1 MRRLIRIADRAA
13 ALLDNGSAGTI
24 RVRLQTLITIRWI
37 AVGGQLTTLLAV
49 YYGFGFAFPLLPAL
63 IAVAAS
69 VALNVALPLVHRGQP
84 HVGDRDAAIHL
95 AFDCVQLAALLYLTG
110 GLANPFELLIL
121 APVTVAA
128 TILSRRSILLLAA
141 LAVVLV
147 TALAFWHLP
156 LPGPMGRVPPPAIM
170 LFAVWIATVFA
181 ILFTAAVVARVAAEQ
196 RRMRDALA
204 ETQASLAREQQ
215 FSALGALAAAAAHE
229 LGTPLATI
237 SVVAKE
243 LARDLPPDSE
253 LAEDAGLLLSQAE
266 RCRDILAE
274 LARRPLDDGGE
285 AYYRAPLS
293 TLIES
298 AATPHRREAV
308 EIEIVRRGSDGGPEP
323 RVTRRPELVHGI
335 GNLLSN
341 ALQFAAGR
349 VEVAVAWTDT
359 VVRVTIA
366 DDGPGFPP
374 VLLARLGEPYLS
386 TRSGESGHMG
396 LGVFIAQTLLHR
408 TGARLVFGNRQ
419 GYGAE
424 VLIEWP
430 RRVLEG
436 DGSSDRDESGE
447 GAVRGADAAPR

>member
-1 MRRLIRIADRAA
+1 MRPFADIAARAA
-13 ALLDNGSAGTI
+13 SLLGDASAGAV

-37 AVGGQLTTLLAV
+37 AVAGQLVTLLV
-49 YYGFGFAFPLLPAL
+49 VHFGFGFTLPLVPAL

-69 VALNVALPLVHRGQP
+69 AALNAALPLVHRGQP

-95 AFDCVQLAALLYLTG
+95 AFDCVQLAVLLFLTG
-110 GLANPFELLIL
+110 GLANPFEVLIL
-121 APVTVAA
+121 APVTVSA
-128 TILSRRSILLLAA
+128 TILSRRSTLLLAA

-147 TALAFWHLP
+147 TVLAFWHLP
-156 LPGPMGRVPPPAIM
+156 LPGPPGQVPPPGIM
-170 LFAVWIATVFA
+170 LFAVWIATVLA
-181 ILFTAAVVARVAAEQ
+181 ILFIASVVARVAAEQ

-204 ETQASLAREQQ
+204 EAQAALAREQQ
-215 FSALGALAAAAAHE
+215 LSALGALAAAAAHE

-243 LARDLPPDSE
+243 LARDLPPDSD
-253 LAEDAGLLLSQAE
+253 LSDDATLLLSQAE

-274 LARRPLDDGGE
+274 LARRPVDDAGE

-293 TLIES
+293 ALIE
-298 AATPHRREAV
+298 AAAVPHRRDA
-308 EIEIVRRGSDGGPEP
+308 IALEIVRRAGDAGPEP
-323 RVTRRPELVHGI
+323 RVERRPELVHGI

-341 ALQFAAGR
+341 ALQFAERR
-349 VEVAVAWTDT
+349 VEVAIAWTASS
-359 VVRVTIA
+359 VRVTIA

-374 VLLARLGEPYLS
+374 MLLARFGEPYIS
-386 TRSGESGHMG
+386 SRSGESGHMG

-424 VLIEWP
+424 VVIEWP
-430 RRVLEG
+430 RDVLEG
-436 DGSSDRDESGE
+436 GASSDRDEIGE
-447 GAVRGADAAPR
+447 RAVGREDVASR